1 MLSAV
6 WYPRQS
12 LSHLAMGNVRS
23 LGDKYFAN
31 GALAGLYAAFVIAIA
46 SGVLGDRT
54 PTVYA
59 PRIKSTFFLRAFLYG
74 LVHSETA
81 LPPPSTTLVLVVFF
95 LTIRVGGLFQASL
108 ERSGRDAAPRSAG
121 APPSHL
127 SHERPGSPPS
137 SGRGRAI
144 RGLSPRHRPPVL
156 YDRSPS
162 RPSLSPHGE
171 ESRSRGVG
179 RPCAAGRFA
188 SPLSA
193 SPRSGSS
200 QTLDPIPDLF
210 GNGLVHAASHQD
222 SPHQLQLSVDH

>member
-12 LSHLAMGNVRS
+12 LSHLAMDNVRS

-46 SGVLGDRT
+46 SVVLGDRT

-81 LPPPSTTLVLVVFF
+81 LPPPSTTLVLVV

-108 ERSGRDAAPRSAG
+108 ERSR
-121 APPSHL
+121 
-127 SHERPGSPPS
+127 
-137 SGRGRAI
+137 SGRCSNSRLI
-144 RGLSPRHRPPVL
+144 RS
-156 YDRSPS
+156 
-162 RPSLSPHGE
+162 
-171 ESRSRGVG
+171 
-179 RPCAAGRFA
+179 
-188 SPLSA
+188 
-193 SPRSGSS
+193 
-200 QTLDPIPDLF
+200 
-210 GNGLVHAASHQD
+210 
-222 SPHQLQLSVDH
+222 